1 MFRRYVITLDPPP
14 VNCLGGEMG
23 CYDPVLVLQ
32 LNNRKIYRNW
42 SMASHVVRVT
52 AESVFDCG
60 KCLSCRRKNAREL
73 ARRVV
78 LHASIYRDNCFVTLT
93 YDPSREGYHNRL
105 DYADI
110 QKFKKRL
117 REKVRRLDGRK
128 IEIFNVHEY
137 GAGGKKHWH
146 LIVFN
151 YDFSDKVVYTIRKGI
166 PLYTSNEL
174 EGLWPFG
181 FSTVGDVSEGS
192 AMYQAQ
198 YTQKDIKNGNDGSTK
213 KAKSNHS
220 GLGKPYFYAF
230 FKQCLSLGFIP
241 FRGEEMPLPRY
252 FEKIAH
258 KHWCHF
264 YDTSAFFKTLDR
276 KALYRVFKQDG
287 SLYQSPNKEMADLY
301 VVYLTKKEER
311 IKERKADWEKFV
323 NEYDLKVVPDFVKS
337 GENAVYDLKNKLQ
350 HERF

>member
-1 MFRRYVITLDPPP
+1 
-14 VNCLGGEMG
+14 MG

-52 AESVFDCG
+52 AQSVFDCG

-78 LHASIYRDNCFVTLT
+78 LHASVYSDNCFVTLT
-93 YDPSREGYHNRL
+93 YDPSRDGYHNRL

-117 REKVRRLDGRK
+117 RKKAHSELGRR

-151 YDFSDKVVYTIRKGI
+151 YDFSDKAVYTVKNGI
-166 PLYTSNEL
+166 PLYTSCVL
-174 EGLWPFG
+174 EKLWPYG

-220 GLGKPYFYAF
+220 GLGKPFFYSNYRQF
-230 FKQCLSLGFIP
+230 LSLGFIP
-241 FRGEEMPLPRY
+241 FRGLKMPVPRY

-264 YDTSAFFKTLDR
+264 YDSSAFFDVVDR
-276 KALYRVFKQDG
+276 KRLYRPFKCDG
-287 SLYQSPNKEMADLY
+287 SLYQTPNLEVADLY
-301 VVYLTKKEER
+301 SVYLTKKQER
-311 IKERKADWEKFV
+311 VEERKADWEKFLS
-323 NEYDLKVVPDFVKS
+323 EYDISVNPDFVKS
-337 GENAVYDLKNKLQ
+337 GDNALYDLKNKLTN
-350 HERF
+350 ERF